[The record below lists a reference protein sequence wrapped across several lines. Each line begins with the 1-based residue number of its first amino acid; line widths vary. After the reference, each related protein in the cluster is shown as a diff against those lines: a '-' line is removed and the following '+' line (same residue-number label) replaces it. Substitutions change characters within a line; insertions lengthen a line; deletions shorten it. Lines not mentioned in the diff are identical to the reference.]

1 MRAHKLTVLAV
12 TLVSGLALSTFAL
25 AQTGSGTHHGAS
37 NALPRAPL
45 GSEDATNPGATDSM
59 HGLRTG
65 PNNVTTGVGPSTS
78 GTLPPSVIGS
88 EDVTNPGDT
97 DSMHGRRSGPSR

>member
-1 MRAHKLTVLAV
+1 MRSHKLSVLAV

-25 AQTGSGTHHGAS
+25 AQTGSRTHSSAIPAS
-37 NALPRAPL
+37 PP

-65 PNNVTTGVGPSTS
+65 PNSVTTGVSPSAS
-78 GTLPPSVIGS
+78 GTLPRPVLGG
-88 EDVTNPGDT
+88 EDATNPGNT